1 MAVFTIDE
9 NNAGLFPNSDML
21 PVSFS
26 NFEDYR
32 DENEVF
38 TDVACYSFPFPQS
51 VSLRGEEQQQRFTEI
66 ISHRYFDLLGVRMQL
81 GRAFLP
87 EEDATP
93 STHPV
98 AVISDD
104 LWKREFAASPTV
116 VGQVIKIN
124 GLGYTVV
131 GVAPERFQGLNALVG
146 PELWVPTMMHDQI
159 LPAQFKD
166 FFDDRRA
173 LFFFVAARLRP
184 GVAQEQAEA
193 NLKIIAARLEN
204 EYPGANDGRTA
215 ALMPLTAATIF
226 PGIRQILLMG
236 GMLLMTVVG
245 LVLLIACSN
254 VANLLLARAAVRRK
268 EIAIR
273 ISLGAGRGR
282 LVQQFLTEAVVL
294 GLLGGAAGL
303 LVARWGRDFIWSF
316 RPVFLP
322 QNFLD
327 LTLDGRVLLFTL
339 LISVLTGVLFGLA
352 PALQISRPNLVG
364 DLKGETAVAGR
375 SRRLPSLR
383 DVLVVSQ
390 VTLSIVALVAAG
402 LFLRSLGSAQEIDPG
417 FDTERLSVITM
428 NPGHR
433 GYDQARAE
441 QFYERLVERVRGLPG
456 VRTVSLASNLPLFGG
471 FQRTVFLEGED
482 AQDQRKGV
490 PVQTN
495 TVDLDYFGTAW
506 IPFKMGRDFT
516 ARDARGAVLVA
527 VINETMAERFWPN
540 QEALGQRFQ
549 LYGDEGSY
557 REVVG
562 IVETSNYVTLGEDPQ
577 SCAFLPLRQND
588 SDAMNLYVASQ
599 GRPGQAL

>member
-1 MAVFTIDE
+1 
-9 NNAGLFPNSDML
+9 
-21 PVSFS
+21 
-26 NFEDYR
+26 
-32 DENEVF
+32 
-38 TDVACYSFPFPQS
+38 
-51 VSLRGEEQQQRFTEI
+51 
-66 ISHRYFDLLGVRMQL
+66 MQL

-215 ALMPLTAATIF
+215 ALMPLTEATIF
-226 PGIRQILLMG
+226 SGIRQILLMG

-245 LVLLIACSN
+245 LVLLIAWSN

-294 GLLGGAAGL
+294 GLLAVPRVFSWLAGDATSSGPS
-303 LVARWGRDFIWSF
+303 VRFSF
-316 RPVFLP
+316 R
-322 QNFLD
+322 
-327 LTLDGRVLLFTL
+327 
-339 LISVLTGVLFGLA
+339 
-352 PALQISRPNLVG
+352 
-364 DLKGETAVAGR
+364 
-375 SRRLPSLR
+375 
-383 DVLVVSQ
+383 
-390 VTLSIVALVAAG
+390 
-402 LFLRSLGSAQEIDPG
+402 
-417 FDTERLSVITM
+417 
-428 NPGHR
+428 
-433 GYDQARAE
+433 
-441 QFYERLVERVRGLPG
+441 
-456 VRTVSLASNLPLFGG
+456 RTSW
-471 FQRTVFLEGED
+471 T
-482 AQDQRKGV
+482 
-490 PVQTN
+490 
-495 TVDLDYFGTAW
+495 
-506 IPFKMGRDFT
+506 
-516 ARDARGAVLVA
+516 
-527 VINETMAERFWPN
+527 
-540 QEALGQRFQ
+540 
-549 LYGDEGSY
+549 
-557 REVVG
+557 
-562 IVETSNYVTLGEDPQ
+562 
-577 SCAFLPLRQND
+577 
-588 SDAMNLYVASQ
+588 
-599 GRPGQAL
+599 